1 MAKGKY
7 QKWLEPNSLV
17 LLQGWAR
24 DGCTD
29 EELAKKMN
37 ISPSTLYEWV
47 KKYLEISEAI
57 KKGKEVVDYEVE
69 NALLKKALGGDV
81 TAMIFW
87 LKNRKP
93 QQWRDKP
100 IVDRPEGEDS
110 VVFVDSEEEMQK
122 YLEEH
127 GDAHGG

>member
-1 MAKGKY
+1 MARGKY
-7 QKWLEPNSLV
+7 QKWQEPDNLV

-47 KKYLEISEAI
+47 KKYPEISEAI

-93 QQWRDKP
+93 HQWRDKP
-100 IVDRPEGEDS
+100 YVERPEDTDA
-110 VVFVDSEEEMQK
+110 VVFVDSEEAMLK